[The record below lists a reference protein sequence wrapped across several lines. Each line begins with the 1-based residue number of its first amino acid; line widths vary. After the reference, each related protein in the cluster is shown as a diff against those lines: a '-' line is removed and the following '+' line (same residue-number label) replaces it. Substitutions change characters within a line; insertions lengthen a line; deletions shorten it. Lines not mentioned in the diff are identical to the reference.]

1 MKKRIFSLILSIAA
15 VLCGIFAF
23 SACDKNEKESATEE
37 PATEENGL
45 SFQTLTVDG
54 TNVYGKVSN
63 ATETFSFLNE
73 VTARGN
79 SKFTVALDLYG
90 TQSVVTKTIP
100 LAVGDNTAYIM
111 ETLDGEPVQIYTVT
125 VRRRPIYTVSFDTI
139 GGTAV
144 QSQQVEE
151 DSLATVPEGVP
162 SKPDCTFEKWDC
174 DFSKPIT
181 DDTIIE
187 AKWNEIL
194 FTLNESGDTITGL
207 TAYGKDKTELIIPS
221 EINGVKIT
229 AIGEGAFY
237 NCASLTSVT
246 IPNSVTT
253 VGFRAFGSCSKLVYN
268 EEKGLKYLGNPD
280 NPYLYLA
287 DTANTSIATAQ
298 INNRCKLIDNSAF
311 RNCSLLENV
320 SVEDGNSVYYSRD
333 NCLIETA
340 TKTLILGCKN
350 SVIPLDGSV
359 TSIGDYAFRGCTS
372 LTSVTIPDSVTSIG
386 SSAFGGCRSLANVY
400 YTGDIAAWCNISGL
414 RNLMTYVA
422 SNKNLYIGGA
432 LLAGDLVIPD
442 SVTSIGDWAFYG
454 CSSLTSVTIPDS
466 VTSVGDGTFYNCSNL
481 AYNEE
486 NGLKYL
492 GNFDNPYLY
501 LAGARE
507 GITTAQIN
515 NRCKLIGY
523 AAFEWCTSLES
534 VTIPDSVM
542 SIGKGAF
549 HRCTALTSVT
559 IPNGVTSIGSSTFGG
574 CRSLTSITI
583 PNSVTFIGDEA
594 FYDCN
599 KLEKIDFNGTTEEWS
614 KIKKSDS
621 VVGYSV
627 QISCTDGTVSW

>member
-1 MKKRIFSLILSIAA
+1 MMKKRIFSLILSIAA

-229 AIGEGAFY
+229 AIGSDSFSG
-237 NCASLTSVT
+237 CSSLTSIT
-246 IPNSVTT
+246 IP
-253 VGFRAFGSCSKLVYN
+253 
-268 EEKGLKYLGNPD
+268 
-280 NPYLYLA
+280 
-287 DTANTSIATAQ
+287 
-298 INNRCKLIDNSAF
+298 
-311 RNCSLLENV
+311 
-320 SVEDGNSVYYSRD
+320 DG
-333 NCLIETA
+333 
-340 TKTLILGCKN
+340 
-350 SVIPLDGSV
+350 V
-359 TSIGDYAFRGCTS
+359 TSIGNSAFSGCFN
-372 LTSVTIPDSVTSIG
+372 LTSITIPDSVTSIG
-386 SSAFGGCRSLANVY
+386 RSAFAYCTSL
-400 YTGDIAAWCNISGL
+400 TSI
-414 RNLMTYVA
+414 T
-422 SNKNLYIGGA
+422 
-432 LLAGDLVIPD
+432 IPD
-442 SVTSIGDWAFYG
+442 SVTSIRETAFRDCSNLTSITIPDAVTSIG
-454 CSSLTSVTIPDS
+454 NAAFWNCSSLTSVTIPD
-466 VTSVGDGTFYNCSNL
+466 
-481 AYNEE
+481 
-486 NGLKYL
+486 
-492 GNFDNPYLY
+492 
-501 LAGARE
+501 
-507 GITTAQIN
+507 
-515 NRCKLIGY
+515 
-523 AAFEWCTSLES
+523 
-534 VTIPDSVM
+534 
-542 SIGKGAF
+542 
-549 HRCTALTSVT
+549 
-559 IPNGVTSIGSSTFGG
+559 GVTSIGGG
-574 CRSLTSITI
+574 AFSGCSSLTCITI
-583 PNSVTFIGDEA
+583 PNSVTSIGD
-594 FYDCN
+594 
-599 KLEKIDFNGTTEEWS
+599 
-614 KIKKSDS
+614 
-621 VVGYSV
+621 
-627 QISCTDGTVSW
+627 